1 MRSFILTTSI
11 IALSTW
17 LAPVASAGVVGSAG
31 GVAADRSS
39 LVEPVARV
47 CRQVCRGD
55 ICRTRCSSSEPE
67 VYIRRDRDR
76 EVYRDRDEYREH
88 LRHRPGVEVETP
100 GFEFR
105 VR

>member
-17 LAPVASAGVVGSAG
+17 LAPVVDTNVVGSAG

-55 ICRTRCSSSEPE
+55 FANALQRRTGGL
-67 VYIRRDRDR
+67 IRRDRD
-76 EVYRDRDEYREH
+76 VYRDRDEYRDAA
-88 LRHRPGVEVETP
+88 RRPGVEVETP

-105 VR
+105 AR